1 GGRSPRRSS
10 FEAGRRSRAS
20 GRGATKV
27 DSRSLDRLWSLTVGS
42 PRLKK
47 ILLAD
52 DEPAVR
58 RLVTATLADES
69 RYQILE
75 ASDGAEALRL
85 ARAERPAMMLLDVNM
100 PEVDGFEV
108 CRALKADPETQ
119 GIVVVMLTAMAQVS
133 DRERGVA
140 VGADGFFTKP
150 FSPLALLEKVE
161 EVLGD

>member
-1 GGRSPRRSS
+1 M
-10 FEAGRRSRAS
+10 
-20 GRGATKV
+20 
-27 DSRSLDRLWSLTVGS
+27 
-42 PRLKK
+42 KK

-58 RLVTATLADES
+58 RLVTATLADET

-100 PEVDGFEV
+100 PEIDGFEV
-108 CRALKADPETQ
+108 CRVLKSDPETHE
-119 GIVVVMLTAMAQVS
+119 IVVVMLTAMAQTA
-133 DRERGVA
+133 DRERGAA

-161 EVLGD
+161 EVLGG

>member
-1 GGRSPRRSS
+1 
-10 FEAGRRSRAS
+10 
-20 GRGATKV
+20 V
-27 DSRSLDRLWSLTVGS
+27 
-42 PRLKK
+42 KK

-85 ARAERPAMMLLDVNM
+85 ARAERPAIILLDVNM
-100 PEVDGFEV
+100 PELDGIEV
-108 CRALKADPETQ
+108 CRALKSDPSTA
-119 GIVVVMLTAMAQVS
+119 GIVIEMLTAMAQTA
-133 DRERGVA
+133 DRERGMA
-140 VGADGFFTKP
+140 VGADSFFTKP